1 MEFVFVFCDEGKGA
15 DAVFDTVGGS
25 MFEPAL
31 RSLRIGGRHIAITS
45 TGDRRVCFD
54 LVDFYH
60 NLSRLIGVD
69 SMKFT
74 PGEVG
79 AIADELRAGFES
91 NTLKVSPIK
100 TLPFE
105 NAVEAY
111 QEIATGQ
118 GGAKQVLVMER

>member
-1 MEFVFVFCDEGKGA
+1 LTEGKGA

-31 RSLRIGGRHIAITS
+31 RSLGIGGRHIAITS

-74 PGEVG
+74 PGDVG
-79 AIADELRAGFES
+79 TIADELRAGFEN
-91 NTLKVSPIK
+91 NTLRAPLIK
-100 TLPFE
+100 TLSFE

-111 QEIATGQ
+111 EKIAIGQ
-118 GGAKQVLVMER
+118 GGAKQVLPFS